1 MVRRKW
7 LVSKIWDVS
16 IFAGPLLIAIVFS
29 YYWWQYGSTAKAPLW
44 TFLFLIVAFD
54 VAHVWATA
62 YRTYLDP
69 NEIRRR
75 PSLYLGI
82 LGPTF
87 LISAMLHIYDPIIF
101 WTVIAYI
108 ALWHFVRQPYGFIVI
123 YKFLHKETNA
133 LDFHLDRIS
142 VYIGALAPILAW
154 HASPDRRFDWFGH
167 GEQFL
172 IKLPE
177 SLKVYIAVI
186 YFGFASIYCLRQ
198 FYLLFVGK
206 FNLGKQLVMSITWI
220 TWAVGISVSNP
231 LISAAFIN
239 LFHGI
244 PFLAVTW
251 LYGNSKYK
259 QGFLGKIFRTK
270 NLALFLLLIFIPAF
284 IEEGLWDAIFWH
296 EYSFIFPVLL
306 SDSTDTYLLS
316 ICCALLIMPQLI
328 HYILDAFIWK
338 MDSSNPDL
346 RQHLGLL

>member
-1 MVRRKW
+1 MVPRKW
-7 LVSKIWDVS
+7 LISAAWDIAV
-16 IFAGPLLIAIVFS
+16 FAGPLLIAIVFS
-29 YYWWQYGSTAKAPLW
+29 YFWLRLGSNEKPPLW

-75 PSLYLGI
+75 PQLYLGI
-82 LGPTF
+82 LVPT
-87 LISAMLHIYDPIIF
+87 LVVSVLLHLYDPIIF

-108 ALWHFVRQPYGFIVI
+108 AIWHFVRQPYGFIVI
-123 YKFLHKETNA
+123 YKFLHKENNSI
-133 LDFHLDRIS
+133 DFHLDRLS
-142 VYIGALAPILAW
+142 VYIAALMPILAW
-154 HASPDRRFDWFGH
+154 HASPERQFDWFGH

-177 SLKVYIAVI
+177 SFKLPVLIIYI
-186 YFGFASIYCLRQ
+186 GFAIVYLFRQ
-198 FYLLFVGK
+198 SYLLWIGK
-206 FNLGKQLVMSITWI
+206 LNYGKQLVMLLTWI

-244 PFLAVTW
+244 PFLAITW
-251 LYGNSKYK
+251 LYGNNKYK
-259 QGFLGKIFRTK
+259 TGFLSIVFQTK
-270 NLALFLLLIFIPAF
+270 NLALFFLLIFIPAF

-296 EYSFIFPVLL
+296 EYSFIFPVIFTNN
-306 SDSTDTYLLS
+306 TDNFTLS